1 MKYRQVIFFWTFPV
15 FAANVPTTKN
25 TRGPDDIAVRPVLD
39 PAERD
44 RWDETMRKHHYL
56 EFRGMVGEAVRHVA
70 VAPDGEWVALLGWK
84 AAAWRL
90 RARDQWLDARA
101 A

>member
-1 MKYRQVIFFWTFPV
+1 MQ
-15 FAANVPTTKN
+15 N
-25 TRGPDDIAVRPVLD
+25 DIAVRPVLD
-39 PAERD
+39 RAERD

-84 AAAWRL
+84 AGAWRL
-90 RARDQWLDARA
+90 RARDRWLDA
-101 A
+101 